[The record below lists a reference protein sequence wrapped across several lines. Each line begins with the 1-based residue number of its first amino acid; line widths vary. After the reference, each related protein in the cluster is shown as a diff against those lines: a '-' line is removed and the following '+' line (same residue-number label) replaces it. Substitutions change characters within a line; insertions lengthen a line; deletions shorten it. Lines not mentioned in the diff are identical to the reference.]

1 VIELD
6 SILHNGSAV
15 IDVDSKDSVETKDDS
30 TDELFSEPV
39 PKEIVAELDRYIISQ
54 SDAKRA
60 VAIALRNRWRRMRV
74 PEGMR
79 EEITPKNIIMIGPT
93 GVGKTEISRRLAKLA
108 GAPFVKVEASKF
120 TEVGYVGRDV
130 ESIIR
135 DLVEISFSIVKK
147 EAALRVKEDSEK
159 IAEEALLDSLLPKT
173 PAEAKDSTSESIGE
187 TSADS
192 SGSTSSTREKL
203 RKMLRDGRL
212 EERMVDIETQKT
224 VSTHLEILGPPGF
237 GEVEGQLKDMFS
249 NMMPKSKE
257 QRTVR
262 VSEARELLIAE
273 AEEGLIDHDE
283 IGRLAVSRA
292 EQSGIVFIDEIDKI
306 CAGVASQKGPD
317 VSREGVQ
324 RDLLPLV
331 EGSTVST
338 KYGSLKTD
346 HILFIASG
354 AFHQSRPS
362 DLMPE
367 FQGRFPIRVELQS
380 LSAEHFER
388 ILTEPKTALVKQYIA
403 LMETE
408 GVTLH
413 FEDAAIAEIAAMT
426 AEVNTIS
433 DNIGA
438 RRLHTLLEKVLEDLS
453 FNANEL
459 KGQSVTIT
467 KQYVREH
474 LADLVGD
481 ADLARFIL

>member
-1 VIELD
+1 MD
-6 SILHNGSAV
+6 SFLQNGPGLQNGLGSEETREAAETSV
-15 IDVDSKDSVETKDDS
+15 AGEDS
-30 TDELFSEPV
+30 FSEPV
-39 PKEIVAELDRYIISQ
+39 PAQIVAELDRYIISQ
-54 SDAKRA
+54 GDAKRA

-135 DLVEISFSIVKK
+135 DLVEISFSIEKK
-147 EAALRVKEDSEK
+147 EAAQRVQAESEK
-159 IAEEALLDSLLPKT
+159 MAEESLLDSLLPKT
-173 PAEAKDSTSESIGE
+173 PHDVHESSEEHSSESGDE
-187 TSADS
+187 
-192 SGSTSSTREKL
+192 TSSTREKL
-203 RKMLRDGRL
+203 RAMLREGRL

-262 VSEARELLIAE
+262 VREARELLIAE
-273 AEEGLIDHDE
+273 AQEGLIDHDE
-283 IGRLAVSRA
+283 IGRLAVTRA

-380 LSAEHFER
+380 LSAEHFQR
-388 ILTEPKTALVKQYIA
+388 ILTEPRTALVKQYVA
-403 LMETE
+403 LMKTE
-408 GVTLH
+408 GVTLV
-413 FEDAAIAEIAAMT
+413 FEDDAIAEIASMT

-459 KGQSVTIT
+459 NGQTVTIT